1 MPSVRHEVLV
11 ELFRNRGELGPELLR
26 ICADIT
32 LDHDHVEHA
41 SINLSQVVSTA
52 YRADAVVELRDRDD
66 GVVAAVI
73 VEVQLGVDA
82 DKRDTWPLY
91 ITALRAKLKRPVV
104 LLVITED
111 RAVTRWARTKIA
123 IGHPG
128 FDLTPIVIGFE
139 DVPRII
145 DRLSAQRL
153 PELAVLSAMAHPELE
168 VAEVAIEAISPLPE
182 DQNRLY
188 LDVVMALLPAHIR
201 QLLEARMLQ
210 GYKYQSEFAL
220 RYYNQ
225 GHERGREE
233 GRSEGREEGRS
244 EGREEGRSEGRE
256 EGRSEGREEGRSEGL
271 RLAVFALATSKLDAV
286 TGEDHAAIEA
296 ICDER
301 GLTELID
308 ALARASNSSEA
319 RTVFAAVISRRRNA

>member
-1 MPSVRHEVLV
+1 VVRGLLGRRTMPSVLHEVLV

-26 ICADIT
+26 ICADIK

-41 SINLSQVVSTA
+41 SIDLSQVVSTE

-66 GVVAAVI
+66 GVIAAVI

-104 LLVITED
+104 LLVVTAE

-128 FDLTPIVIGFE
+128 FDLTPIVVSFE
-139 DVPRII
+139 DVPRSI
-145 DRLSAQRL
+145 DPVSAQRL

-168 VAEVAIEAISPLPE
+168 MATAAIEAISQLPE

-188 LDVVMALLPAHIR
+188 LDVVMTLLPARIR
-201 QLLEARMLQ
+201 QILEARMLQ

-225 GHERGREE
+225 GHEKGREE
-233 GRSEGREEGRS
+233 GRNEGREEGRN
-244 EGREEGRSEGRE
+244 EGREEGRNEGRE
-256 EGRSEGREEGRSEGL
+256 EGM
-271 RLAVFALATSKLDAV
+271 RLAVLALAQSRLAAV
-286 TGEDHAAIEA
+286 TDEDHAVIET
-296 ICDER
+296 IRDER
-301 GLTELID
+301 GLTELIN
-308 ALARASNSSEA
+308 ALARASSSSEA
-319 RTVFAAVISRRRNA
+319 RTALALVISRLRNG

>member
-1 MPSVRHEVLV
+1 MPSVLHEVLV

-41 SINLSQVVSTA
+41 SINLSQVVSTG

-91 ITALRAKLKRPVV
+91 ITALRAKLKRPVL
-104 LLVITED
+104 LLVISED

-139 DVPRII
+139 DVPRSI
-145 DRLSAQRL
+145 DRVSAQRL
-153 PELAVLSAMAHPELE
+153 PELAVLSAMAHPGLE
-168 VAEVAIEAISPLPE
+168 VAELAIEAISPLPE

-201 QLLEARMLQ
+201 QILEARMLQ

-244 EGREEGRSEGRE
+244 EG
-256 EGRSEGREEGRSEGL
+256 L
-271 RLAVFALATSKLDAV
+271 RLAVLTLATSKLDAV

-301 GLTELID
+301 GSTELID
-308 ALARASNSSEA
+308 ALARARSSSEA
-319 RTVFAAVISRRRNA
+319 RTVFAAVISRRRNG